1 MKQGNGRGQDDGG
14 GKYGWGGADAR
25 KEQEEEEPEE
35 QQPQELANFGLSGK
49 LAKDQNTGNV
59 YKGVVLK
66 WQEPEEAR
74 PPTKK
79 WRLYVFKGQATVAT
93 LHIHR
98 QSAYLV
104 GREKRVADIVV
115 DHPSCSKQ
123 HAVIQFR
130 LFEKVDE
137 KEGTTRRSVRWVG
150 GWAAGVRGLGLEVE
164 GSGRV
169 AFGVAGG
176 GGDRLKEGVL
186 FEKIDE
192 G

>member
-1 MKQGNGRGQDDGG
+1 K
-14 GKYGWGGADAR
+14 
-25 KEQEEEEPEE
+25 EEEEENAEKP
-35 QQPQELANFGLSGK
+35 PQELANFGLSGK

-79 WRLYVFKGQATVAT
+79 WRLYVFKGEATVAT

-123 HAVIQFR
+123 HAVVQFR

-137 KEGTTRRSVRWVG
+137 KEGTTRRSVRPYIMDLDSTNGTLLNGEQIESARYIEMKEKDVIKFG
-150 GWAAGVRGLGLEVE
+150 TSTREYVLLHDKS
-164 GSGRV
+164 SG
-169 AFGVAGG
+169 
-176 GGDRLKEGVL
+176 
-186 FEKIDE
+186 
-192 G
+192 

>member
-1 MKQGNGRGQDDGG
+1 
-14 GKYGWGGADAR
+14 
-25 KEQEEEEPEE
+25 
-35 QQPQELANFGLSGK
+35 PQELANFGLSGK

-74 PPTKK
+74 APTKK
-79 WRLYVFKGQATVAT
+79 WRLYVFKGEATLAT

-123 HAVIQFR
+123 HAVVQFR
-130 LFEKVDE
+130 LFERVDE
-137 KEGTTRRSVRWVG
+137 KEGTTRRSVRPYIMDLDSTNGTLLNGEQIEPARYIEMKEKDVIKFG
-150 GWAAGVRGLGLEVE
+150 TSTREYVLLHDKS
-164 GSGRV
+164 SG
-169 AFGVAGG
+169 
-176 GGDRLKEGVL
+176 
-186 FEKIDE
+186 
-192 G
+192 